1 MVSVNG
7 NYYENKGNYYF
18 TKEIAKKEVTGEKVE
33 KAVVEENAGFKELG
47 DELINSGMY
56 SVAVNMFTRKDKLD
70 SETAAD
76 LRELY
81 AMAGISHRLPTAAE
95 YERIAGSTKATI
107 AQIAPF
113 ETEKHVEMLFSNTSF
128 MDLLEEETAF

>member
-7 NYYENKGNYYF
+7 NYENKGNYYF
-18 TKEIAKKEVTGEKVE
+18 TKDVVKKEIADEKVE
-33 KAVVEENAGFKELG
+33 KAVVEEKAEFKERG
-47 DELINSGMY
+47 EELLASGMY
-56 SVAVNMFTRKDKLD
+56 SVAVNMFTRNDKLD
-70 SETAAD
+70 KETAAD

-113 ETEKHVEMLFSNTSF
+113 ETEKHIEMLFSSNAF
-128 MDLLEEETAF
+128 DLLAEETNF

>member
-7 NYYENKGNYYF
+7 NYENKGNYYF
-18 TKEIAKKEVTGEKVE
+18 TKEIAKKEIAEGKVE
-33 KAVVEENAGFKELG
+33 KAVVEEKAEFKELG
-47 DELINSGMY
+47 DELLTSGMY
-56 SVAVNMFTRKDKLD
+56 SVAVNMFARSSQLD

-95 YERIAGSTKATI
+95 YERIAGSTKASI

-113 ETEKHVEMLFSNTSF
+113 ETEKHVEMLFADS
-128 MDLLEEETAF
+128 MDLLADETAF